1 MKFCNCG
8 HMKISLDTVQRK
20 VKLEN
25 DSLVMFE
32 RGFNLSNIMCFQL
45 KCTLVGGKK
54 GKTNKGTDSEG
65 N

>member
-1 MKFCNCG
+1 
-8 HMKISLDTVQRK
+8 MKISLDTVQRK

-54 GKTNKGTDSEG
+54 EKQTRAPTVRGIRLGEC
-65 N
+65 